1 MRQLPPLNGLR
12 AFEASARLLSFARAA
27 DELGVTPAAISHQI
41 KGLEAR
47 IGVPLFKRRNR
58 EVLLTDA
65 GQALLPGV
73 RDGFDR
79 LAAAVGRVQQ
89 RDSAGALHVSVLPSL
104 AARWLVP
111 RLARFHERHPD
122 IDLRLSAT
130 QAVVDF
136 AREDFDAAI
145 RHGRG
150 DWPGLR
156 CDLLLR
162 DEFFPVCA
170 PSLRDGPVP
179 LRSPKDLRSH
189 VLLHDSAR
197 EDWRLWLAAA
207 GVHGM
212 DLSRGPS
219 FNDGSLLV
227 QAVVAGQGVAVGRRA
242 LVAGELAA
250 GRLVKPFD
258 VVLPVD
264 RAYYF
269 VCPEAT
275 AERPKIVAFRN
286 WLREE
291 AASGEA

>member
-1 MRQLPPLNGLR
+1 MRSLPPLNGLR
-12 AFEASARLLSFARAA
+12 AFEAAARHLSFARAA
-27 DELGVTPAAISHQI
+27 GELNVTPAAISHQI
-41 KGLEAR
+41 KALEAR
-47 IGVPLFKRRNR
+47 LGTPLFRRRNR

-79 LAAAVGRVQQ
+79 LAAAAERVQS
-89 RDSAGALHVSVLPSL
+89 REAVGALNVSVLPSL

-111 RLARFHERHPD
+111 RLARFHARHPD

-130 QAVVDF
+130 QNVVDF
-136 AREDFDAAI
+136 SREDFDAAI

-150 DWPGLR
+150 TWPGLR

-162 DEFFPVCA
+162 DEFFPVCS
-170 PSLRDGPVP
+170 PSLREGPLP
-179 LRSPKDLRSH
+179 LRTPEDLRHH

-207 GVHGM
+207 GIGGI

-250 GRLVKPFD
+250 GRLVRPFD

-264 RAYYF
+264 RAYYL
-269 VCPEAT
+269 VCPAAA
-275 AERPKIVAFRN
+275 AERPKIAAFRA
-286 WLREE
+286 WLMAE
-291 AASGEA
+291 AAEDEG

>member
-1 MRQLPPLNGLR
+1 M
-12 AFEASARLLSFARAA
+12 
-27 DELGVTPAAISHQI
+27 
-41 KGLEAR
+41 
-47 IGVPLFKRRNR
+47 
-58 EVLLTDA
+58 
-65 GQALLPGV
+65 
-73 RDGFDR
+73 
-79 LAAAVGRVQQ
+79 
-89 RDSAGALHVSVLPSL
+89 SVLPSL

-111 RLARFHERHPD
+111 RLARFHARHPE

-130 QAVVDF
+130 QNVVDF
-136 AREDFDAAI
+136 AREDFDGAI

-156 CDLLLR
+156 CDLLLH
-162 DEFFPVCA
+162 DEFFPVCS
-170 PSLRDGPVP
+170 PSLRDGAVP
-179 LRSPKDLRSH
+179 LRRPDDLRRH

-207 GVHGM
+207 GVQGI
-212 DLSRGPS
+212 DLSHGPS

-250 GRLVKPFD
+250 GRLVQPFD

-269 VCPEAT
+269 VCPEANGD
-275 AERPKIVAFRN
+275 RPKIVAFRN
-286 WLREE
+286 WLLEE
-291 AASGEA
+291 AASDKS